1 MFCPWCLFGRN
12 VHNLTAGREDCAST
26 VCTMCMG
33 DAVCECPSHLPCS
46 SFSFLLSSPPCF
58 PVPSHNSVRCI
69 TAVGCSCIQ
78 TAAFRT
84 KLREHFKLPA
94 EPLVMEDPKMSD
106 FVVHCAC
113 QWLAFCQEAREIE
126 EQVKQGHHSKTDI
139 RFAANTNEEL
149 WRKSPRTEF
158 RKLHANRMKGR

>member
-1 MFCPWCLFGRN
+1 M
-12 VHNLTAGREDCAST
+12 
-26 VCTMCMG
+26 
-33 DAVCECPSHLPCS
+33 
-46 SFSFLLSSPPCF
+46 
-58 PVPSHNSVRCI
+58 
-69 TAVGCSCIQ
+69 
-78 TAAFRT
+78 
-84 KLREHFKLPA
+84 PA